1 MNVILAGTI
10 FAVVLSAGIL
20 VLLEIGRR
28 IGVRQLAEEGE
39 SASKGLGAIEGAI
52 FGLLGLI
59 LAFSFSGALTR
70 FDVRRHLVVEEAN
83 DIGTAWLRIA
93 LLPADAQ
100 PPMRDLFRQYLDS
113 RIEVYRKVPNMDA
126 VKAELARS
134 ANLQSEIWALGIS
147 STREAGTTQ
156 APMLF
161 LPALNAMFDITTTR
175 TEAAKLH
182 PPLITFVMLGA
193 LTLACSL
200 FAGYDMAIRRRLNVL
215 HSIAF
220 AAVLSVTAYVIIDLE
235 YPRLGLIQV
244 SDSDKLLVDLRRSMN

>member
-70 FDVRRHLVVEEAN
+70 FDARRHLVVEEAN

-100 PPMRDLFRQYLDS
+100 SHMRDLFLRYLDS
-113 RIEVYRKVPNMDA
+113 RIEFYRKVPQMEA
-126 VKAELARS
+126 MKAELARS
-134 ANLQSEIWALGIS
+134 ANLQNEIWAFAVS
-147 STREAGTTQ
+147 SSREGGTAQ
-156 APMLF
+156 APILL

-182 PPLITFVMLGA
+182 PPLITFAMLGA

-200 FAGYDMAIRRRLNVL
+200 FAGYDMATRRRLNVL
-215 HSIAF
+215 HAIAF
-220 AAVLSVTAYVIIDLE
+220 AVVLSVTAYVIIDLE

-244 SDSDKLLVDLRRSMN
+244 SDSDQVLVDLRRSMN